1 VSDLIDPAKLRD
13 RIRGS
18 LLGGAIGDAL
28 GSAFEFVDSAS
39 IERAIGSN
47 IVRDYH
53 AALPASLLAP
63 RRPGIPT
70 DDTAMTL
77 ALIEALVASY
87 PPTPE
92 AMLDTLSQCLRRGD
106 SPIASMFWEGG
117 PGGACVAMLRH
128 AHAGRGPF
136 EQLDP
141 NAGGNGAAM
150 RAHPCGAFADRA
162 FVADV
167 SATQARLSHPHP
179 AAVAA
184 AQIVALV
191 VHAAIYDG
199 RLSPAIPPEIDDPT
213 MRHAWATAHDG
224 VRRASTLPAHLLD
237 VDMAGWNTVSAAHT
251 IAYAYRDEPAVG
263 IGLAAAS
270 GRDTDTVASITGAM
284 LGALHGARILPDR
297 WIEGLEGRDLVERAA
312 ADLFQIVVATGAR
325 ASPECRSGDESS
337 P

>member
-1 VSDLIDPAKLRD
+1 VSDLIDPTKLRD

-47 IVRDYH
+47 VVRDYH
-53 AALPASLLAP
+53 AALSGSLLAP

-77 ALIEALVASY
+77 ALIEALVAGH
-87 PPTPE
+87 PPAPQ
-92 AMLDTLSQCLRRGD
+92 AILDTLSRRLRRGD
-106 SPIASMFWEGG
+106 GPIASMFWEGG
-117 PGGACVAMLRH
+117 PGGACIAMLRH
-128 AHAGRGPF
+128 AQAGRGPF

-184 AQIVALV
+184 AQTVALV

-213 MRHAWATAHDG
+213 MCHAWTSAHAG
-224 VRRASTLPAHLLD
+224 VRRTSALPSRLLD
-237 VDMAGWNTVSAAHT
+237 VDMAGWNTVAAAHA
-251 IAYAYRDEPAVG
+251 IAYTYRDEPAVG

-270 GRDTDTVASITGAM
+270 GRDTDTIASITGAM

-312 ADLFQIVVATGAR
+312 ADLFRTVVAIGAR
-325 ASPECRSGDESS
+325 ISPQCSS
-337 P
+337 VDKPSP